1 MPGFWFRNHFK
12 YIKEMEPELIV
23 PDLEGF
29 NLKPYV
35 SYKTKDI
42 NTPEFTAKRLF
53 DTVYAGEIVDKM
65 MKNEPVE
72 VKVNEDEILE
82 AKLKA
87 LRPNADLMEPNLDEL
102 NHFHFGGE

>member
-1 MPGFWFRNHFK
+1 
-12 YIKEMEPELIV
+12 MEPELIV

-42 NTPEFTAKRLF
+42 NTPEFTAKDLF
-53 DTVYAGEIVDKM
+53 DRTYASEILSKI
-65 MKNEPVE
+65 MKDEPVD
-72 VKVNEDEILE
+72 VKPNEDEILE

-102 NHFHFGGE
+102 NHFQCKTD